1 VKTFRRDI
9 LEILERG
16 WNSAGPRR
24 EPIIA
29 YIAGLQNSDGGFR
42 GRTSQSDLYYSV
54 FAGEILLS
62 AQADFDRAG
71 LIRYLHTIDPQR
83 LDFIHLCCW
92 IRCAA
97 DMNILDRQLK
107 TDFIK
112 RLAAFHCEDGMFHH
126 VTAGRQ
132 GSVYGTFLAMSAQ
145 QDMDETVAAAESLI
159 LKLDEFRNPDGSYR
173 NELQEGGG
181 MIPSTAAA
189 MVMLS
194 QSGIAIEQQTIE
206 WILSC
211 LTDEGGFAVS
221 PMIPVADLLS
231 TATALQ
237 ALRPALVDLT
247 GIKKR
252 CGSFVEALFQDVGGF
267 CANTF
272 DATIDSEYTFYGLL
286 TLGNLYE

>member
-1 VKTFRRDI
+1 MKTFRRDI
-9 LEILERG
+9 LEVLERG
-16 WNSAGPRR
+16 WDSVGPRC

-42 GRTSQSDLYYSV
+42 GRTPQSDLYYSV

-71 LIRYLHTIDPQR
+71 LIRYLHTIDSQH

-97 DMNILDRQLK
+97 DISILDRQLK
-107 TDFIK
+107 TNFIR
-112 RLAAFHCEDGMFHH
+112 RLAAFRCEDGLFHH
-126 VTAGRQ
+126 VAAGRE
-132 GSVYGTFLAMSAQ
+132 GSVYGTFLAMAAQ
-145 QDMDETVAAAESLI
+145 QDMGETVAAAESLI

-173 NELQEGGG
+173 NELQAGGG

-206 WILSC
+206 WVLSC
-211 LTDEGGFAVS
+211 LTDEGGLAVS
-221 PMIPVADLLS
+221 PMMPVADLLS

-237 ALRPALVDLT
+237 ALRWGGTDLT
-247 GIKKR
+247 GIKTR
-252 CGSFVEALFQDVGGF
+252 CGSFVDGLFQDVGGF
-267 CANTF
+267 SANAF
-272 DATIDSEYTFYGLL
+272 DSTIDSEYTFYGLL
-286 TLGNLYE
+286 TLGNLNG

>member
-9 LEILERG
+9 LEVLERG

-42 GRTSQSDLYYSV
+42 GRTPQSDLYYSV

-62 AQADFDRAG
+62 AQADFDRGG
-71 LIRYLHTIDPQR
+71 LIRYLHAIDLQH

-97 DMNILDRQLK
+97 DMSILDGQLK
-107 TDFIK
+107 TDFINC
-112 RLAAFHCEDGMFHH
+112 LTAFRCEEGLFHH
-126 VTAGRQ
+126 IAAGRE
-132 GSVYGTFLAMSAQ
+132 GSVYGTFLAMAAQ
-145 QDMDETVAAAESLI
+145 QDMDETVTAAESLI

-194 QSGIAIEQQTIE
+194 QSGIAIEPQTIE

-237 ALRPALVDLT
+237 ALRLASVDLT
-247 GIKKR
+247 GIKNR
-252 CGSFVEALFQDVGGF
+252 CISFVEGLFQDVGGF
-267 CANTF
+267 CANAF
-272 DATIDSEYTFYGLL
+272 DAAIDSEYTFYGLL